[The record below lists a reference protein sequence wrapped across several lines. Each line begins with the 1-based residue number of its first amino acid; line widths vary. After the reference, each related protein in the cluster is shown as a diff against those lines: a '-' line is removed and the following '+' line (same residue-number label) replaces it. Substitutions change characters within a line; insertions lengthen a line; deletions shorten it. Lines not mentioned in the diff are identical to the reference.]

1 VAGHD
6 VQQTRNHRA
15 NEAAKACYSR
25 KRCSPKNYRLIHT
38 AIWRIEQQGIYVA
51 ESSSNPAHLAG
62 AEEVLACMVR
72 GRQQLSLRRGKV
84 RLIGPVF

>member
-1 VAGHD
+1 MTCSKHATTG
-6 VQQTRNHRA
+6 QMRRLRRATRGN
-15 NEAAKACYSR
+15 AAR
-25 KRCSPKNYRLIHT
+25 PKNYRLIHT